1 MRLHL
6 PGRTRPY
13 GVALVLLAAACSD
26 RQSNPVAGLL
36 PDAPPGTTAQL
47 ACTAEVAT
55 GIVTCEPLAPEGAS
69 FDRRPGAPALDRRT
83 VGGQGTYLR
92 LNSSNVAY
100 ASEVFAFDLT
110 VQNLSNLAMATD
122 DGTLPDLEG
131 VRVVIPAAPTA
142 TSGTGQITVANETG
156 QAVFSGS
163 EPQDYF
169 QYGGTAGTELGAEGV
184 LASGEVS
191 AAKRWQFNVPATVNT
206 FSFTLWVA
214 TRMPA
219 GALQTIAPQVT
230 SVSPSPMVPGATA
243 TITGI
248 NFDPTA
254 ANNVVN
260 INGTNVVPSA
270 ATATSLT
277 ITVPCVLSGNVPV
290 QATRGTLRGA
300 AKTAALQG
308 NQRTVGIGQ
317 ALIVTNIAEVACNEL
332 SSAGGTARYI
342 VSVYSASTSTASNS
356 PFQLVPDGNPVAP
369 AVEAAAA
376 SVTLPGLYAQVASA
390 AQLRADER
398 HEELLEKNRIAY
410 EELRSRNAGMQ
421 NRARRNVVAAAPVEP
436 PVTRTF
442 RVSNINVGGICTNF
456 YVVSAT
462 RVYYNGKLAIYEDDA
477 TPDGFKSSLNATMAT
492 NYQKIGDQFNADME
506 PVIRNN
512 FGDILRRD
520 AETDNNGVLVALF
533 TPRINN
539 SFPGVAGFVVSCDQF
554 ANTDTTTYPVGG
566 PYTGPAGSNAS
577 SNFGQFFYAYQPV
590 TAGSGYSG
598 NTADN
603 WYRTIRST
611 FIHET
616 KHVVSMAARAAK
628 NAPLE
633 NAWLEEGTAR
643 HSEELWMR
651 NAVDNVAWKANTGH
665 GSAANPINTYC
676 DVRATWA
683 ECNANTRRPA
693 SIMQRHF
700 GSLAT
705 HMFSTN
711 AAVLSPFG
719 PTSADNGAY
728 WYAISW
734 SLVRYS
740 IDRYAASDAAFF
752 SALTESSDVGVTNLT
767 NRVGV
772 PIDQLLGGWSLSL
785 AADDHP
791 LLAGP
796 ASPDIQMPTWNFRN
810 IYAGLHTDLPASYT
824 TPYPLVPTALPFG
837 AFTAPG
843 ATTTLRG
850 GGVRWFEFS
859 GTQTAPQLIKLQG
872 SGGGTIPSTLRL
884 AVTRIQ

>member
-26 RQSNPVAGLL
+26 RPSNPMAVLH

-47 ACTAEVAT
+47 ACTAAVAT
-55 GIVTCEPLAPEGAS
+55 GIVTCEPLTPEGAS
-69 FDRRPGAPALDRRT
+69 FDRRPGTPALDRRT

-92 LNSSNVAY
+92 LTSSNVAY
-100 ASEVFAFDLT
+100 ATEVFAFDLT
-110 VQNLSNLAMATD
+110 VQNLANLAMATD
-122 DGTLPDLEG
+122 DGTVPNLEG
-131 VRVVIPAAPTA
+131 VRVVIPVAPTA

-169 QYGGTAGTELGAEGV
+169 QYGGSAGTELGVDGI

-191 AAKRWQFNVPATVNT
+191 SSKRWQFNVPATVNT
-206 FSFTLWVA
+206 FTFTLWVS
-214 TRMPA
+214 THMPA

-230 SVSPSPMVPGATA
+230 SVSPSPMVPGGTA

-260 INGTNVVPSA
+260 IGGTNVVPSA

-277 ITVPCVLSGNVPV
+277 VTVPCVLSGNVPV
-290 QATRGTLRGA
+290 YATRASLRGA
-300 AKTAALQG
+300 AKTAALLG

-317 ALIVTNIAEVACNEL
+317 ALILTNNAEVACNEL
-332 SSAGGTARYI
+332 TSAGGTARYI
-342 VSVYSASTSTASNS
+342 VSVFSASTSPSSNS
-356 PFQLVPDGNPVAP
+356 PFQLVPDGEP
-369 AVEAAAA
+369 AVAAAQAAAA
-376 SVTLPGLYAQVASA
+376 NVTLPGLYAQVANA
-390 AQLRADER
+390 AQMRTDER

-410 EELRSRNAGMQ
+410 EELRSRNASMQ
-421 NRARRNVVAAAPVEP
+421 NRARRNVVAAAQVEP

-442 RVSNINVGGICTNF
+442 RVSNINAASICSNF

-462 RVYYNGKLAIYEDDA
+462 RVYYNGKVAIYEDDA
-477 TPDGFKSSLNATMAT
+477 TPDAFKSSLNATMAA
-492 NYQKIGDQFNADME
+492 NYQKIGNQFNSDME
-506 PVIRNN
+506 PIIRNN
-512 FGDILRRD
+512 FGDVLRRD

-539 SFPGVAGFVVSCDQF
+539 SFSGVAGFVISCDQF
-554 ANTDTTTYPVGG
+554 ANTDTTTYAVGG
-566 PYTGPAGSNAS
+566 PYTGTAGANGA

-616 KHVVSMAARAAK
+616 KHVVSMAARTVHS
-628 NAPLE
+628 APLE
-633 NAWLEEGTAR
+633 ASWLEEGTAR
-643 HSEELWMR
+643 HAEELWMR

-665 GSAANPINTYC
+665 GTGANPINTYC
-676 DVRATWA
+676 DFRPGFP
-683 ECNANTRRPA
+683 ECDANPRRPA
-693 SIMQRHF
+693 NIMQRHF
-700 GSLAT
+700 SSMYT
-705 HMFSTN
+705 HMFGTN
-711 AAVLSPFG
+711 ARILSPFG
-719 PTSADNGAY
+719 ATSSDTGNY

-752 SALTESSDVGVTNLT
+752 SALIESSDVGVTNLT

-772 PIDQLLGGWSLSL
+772 PIDQLLGGWSLAL

-791 LLAGP
+791 LMAGA
-796 ASPDIQMPTWNFRN
+796 ASPDIQMPTWNFRS
-810 IYAGLHTDLPASYT
+810 IYAGFNADIPGTYSLA
-824 TPYPLVPTALPFG
+824 YPLVPTALAFG
-837 AFTAPG
+837 AFSTPAPI
-843 ATTTLRG
+843 TTLRG
-850 GGVRWFEFS
+850 GGVLWYEFS

-872 SGGGTIPSTLRL
+872 SGGSAIPSTLRL